1 MSVRYFYRCLANDV
15 DRHLADGWT
24 ESERN
29 GLPIRIAIPS
39 LKEPIAVLERPT
51 LVHNTASD
59 CQCEMCTPLA
69 AEPSA
74 TVKRAVKWL
83 DAVGDL
89 LIEKNRK
96 YGDSAANPMRV
107 FSRATPTE
115 QLLVRIDDK
124 LSRIA
129 RGDGLLAKDED
140 VLVDLVGYLALL
152 AVTKE

>member
-1 MSVRYFYRCLANDV
+1 MSVRYYWRCLEGDLPKYEAQ
-15 DRHLADGWT
+15 GWGNPV
-24 ESERN
+24 RVQ
-29 GLPIRIAIPS
+29 IPS
-39 LKEPIAVLERPT
+39 LSEAIVVLERKT
-51 LVHNTASD
+51 LPHLSSD
-59 CQCEMCTPLA
+59 DCDCELCKPA
-69 AEPSA
+69 AKEPSE
-74 TVKRAVKWL
+74 TVKRAVAWL
-83 DAVGDL
+83 EKIGDVL
-89 LIEKNRK
+89 LDKNRK